1 MTKKLLEYVEGR
13 CNYIK
18 GKLHSCKGYS
28 REEKAI
34 RLEELYQIR
43 EQIAFRNDEIE
54 VEKRRLKEVNAKLQE
69 TLRKQYKCYSCGTC
83 NGKEDYINM
92 QRHCENAIKAVQKLN
107 GEIDGLN
114 EKLKEVSKLAKENA
128 DANEFCLQELEQK
141 VETQDNTINNY
152 REALTNILNCLI
164 RNNYKK
170 NSPICDTI
178 WYETNCTLF
187 DYIAF
192 KCGIENLQEY
202 ERDVLNDTI

>member
-13 CNYIK
+13 FNYIK

-43 EQIAFRNDEIE
+43 EQVAFRNDEIE
-54 VEKRRLKEVNAKLQE
+54 VEK
-69 TLRKQYKCYSCGTC
+69 
-83 NGKEDYINM
+83 
-92 QRHCENAIKAVQKLN
+92 
-107 GEIDGLN
+107 
-114 EKLKEVSKLAKENA
+114 
-128 DANEFCLQELEQK
+128 
-141 VETQDNTINNY
+141 VETQDNTINTY

-202 ERDVLNDTI
+202 ERDVLNHTI